1 MEGVEIGRQLA
12 SERKVV
18 DQTLRRLLQ
27 GEKDVP
33 ARLKAAMRHSL
44 LGGGKRL
51 RPVLLLWTFDA
62 LQGIG
67 RGTVAG
73 RDSALVAAC
82 ALECLHTYS
91 LIHDDLPAM
100 DDDDLRRGR
109 PTCHVAFD
117 EATAILAGD
126 ALQALAF
133 QWLAQAGGG
142 DCAALVGLVAAAV
155 GPAGMVGGQQDD
167 LDAEGTQATT
177 RHVSRIHL
185 RKTARL
191 LAASLEAGALLA
203 GAGTRQRQEIHRAG
217 VDLGLAFQ
225 GADDLLDVTGDAV
238 VLGKNPGKDAAQGKA
253 TWIRTEGW
261 ERASLRTGRHGQAGM
276 KRLAAV
282 LPAGPAADRLLGL
295 AGFMWRRD
303 R

>member
-1 MEGVEIGRQLA
+1 
-12 SERKVV
+12 
-18 DQTLRRLLQ
+18 
-27 GEKDVP
+27 
-33 ARLKAAMRHSL
+33 
-44 LGGGKRL
+44 
-51 RPVLLLWTFDA
+51 
-62 LQGIG
+62 
-67 RGTVAG
+67 
-73 RDSALVAAC
+73 
-82 ALECLHTYS
+82 
-91 LIHDDLPAM
+91 
-100 DDDDLRRGR
+100 
-109 PTCHVAFD
+109 
-117 EATAILAGD
+117 
-126 ALQALAF
+126 
-133 QWLAQAGGG
+133 
-142 DCAALVGLVAAAV
+142 
-155 GPAGMVGGQQDD
+155 MVGGQQDD